1 MRKTLDTCRNPQS
14 RTPSIGPRPNSVT
27 PLIRP
32 SAEASR
38 AECQD
43 DLHEPAMT
51 TNFPGPSDNGPGSQD
66 TTARLG
72 FLGTVQ
78 IDRPWSAAQS
88 PDPPGPGNSSR
99 ATLTAICVRELCT
112 LHYSG
117 HSWDHASASRRPWL
131 TATNDDLPAV
141 AGSCRYGSGPDR
153 IFVINTILALR
164 SDPERNTRSTHS
176 SSLKTRQDTPVLLS
190 RGCTA
195 DGGICE
201 GLAQEG
207 WLCQTEEEAAQ
218 ALDDDCDG
226 FLTTAVRSPLPP
238 AFISSAKA
246 HQQSAP

>member
-1 MRKTLDTCRNPQS
+1 MGIATLGFLFVFPPIFKGRNPQS

-51 TNFPGPSDNGPGSQD
+51 TNFPVRPFLFSRHRNYGFYGCALTGADRALSDNGPGSQD

-153 IFVINTILALR
+153 IFGVSKSQRYDTSTCLLYTQKGQE
-164 SDPERNTRSTHS
+164 DPR
-176 SSLKTRQDTPVLLS
+176 D
-190 RGCTA
+190 
-195 DGGICE
+195 
-201 GLAQEG
+201 
-207 WLCQTEEEAAQ
+207 W
-218 ALDDDCDG
+218 
-226 FLTTAVRSPLPP
+226 
-238 AFISSAKA
+238 
-246 HQQSAP
+246 